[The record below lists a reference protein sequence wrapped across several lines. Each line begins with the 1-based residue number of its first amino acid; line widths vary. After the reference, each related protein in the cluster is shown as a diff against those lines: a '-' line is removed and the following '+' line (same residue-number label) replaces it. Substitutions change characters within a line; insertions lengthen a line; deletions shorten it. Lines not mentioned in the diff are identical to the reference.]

1 MATKGELDR
10 LYQVWYDDP
19 TDENFEPLYQAVVA
33 KARIIVIAI
42 TSRRDKPLEHDLAT
56 DALMYVTRHGVPSG
70 FKFSKWVSVQLRA
83 DCLDAV
89 RAWMRRTE
97 RFKPLSAARREIVK
111 EEPQARERLIAL
123 LPKLERRERRIVA
136 LLANGFSRVEV
147 ARRLRLSERRIG
159 QIIVEKIRPAL
170 QKQPSVND
178 LSIEAP
184 KDN

>member
-1 MATKGELDR
+1 MSIKEDLNR
-10 LYQVWYDDP
+10 LYQIWHDDP

-136 LLANGFSRVEV
+136 LLANGYTQAEV
-147 ARRLRLSERRIG
+147 GRRLKIQQQRVSEAVQKLRDSA
-159 QIIVEKIRPAL
+159 V
-170 QKQPSVND
+170 KQPSVND